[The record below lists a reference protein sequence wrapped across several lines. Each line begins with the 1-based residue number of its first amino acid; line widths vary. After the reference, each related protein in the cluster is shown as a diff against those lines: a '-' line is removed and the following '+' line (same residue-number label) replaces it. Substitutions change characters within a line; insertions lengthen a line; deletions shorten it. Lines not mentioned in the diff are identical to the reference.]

1 MNTSSEGFGILETNR
16 LKELEKKIQEYET
29 IISEMSAPIIPSIVP
44 QTILV
49 PITGLIRAERFDKI
63 RGKILNFIHN
73 KDIETAIIDLTDI
86 SGERI
91 EDVCLEEIGR
101 ELHEMA
107 SSISLMGVKT
117 LFVGMNPELVKRMV
131 LDGIK
136 LEAQSFSTFQAALKH
151 LMKEKGLEFRKITEL
166 E

>member
-1 MNTSSEGFGILETNR
+1 MERER
-16 LKELEKKIQEYET
+16 LQELEKKIQEYET

-44 QTILV
+44 ETILV

-63 RGKILNFIHN
+63 RGKLLNYIHN
-73 KDIETAIIDLTDI
+73 KEIETAIIDLTDI
-86 SGERI
+86 TGERVD
-91 EDVCLEEIGR
+91 DVCLEEVGR

-107 SSISLMGVKT
+107 SSMSLMGVRT
-117 LFVGMNPELVKRMV
+117 FFVGMNTELVKRMV

-136 LEAQSFSTFQAALKH
+136 LEAQTFSTFQSALKY
-151 LMKEKGLEFRKITEL
+151 LMKEKGLEFKKIE

>member
-1 MNTSSEGFGILETNR
+1 MEMNR
-16 LKELEKKIQEYET
+16 LKELEDKIQEYEM

-63 RGKILNFIHN
+63 RGKVLNFIHN
-73 KDIETAIIDLTDI
+73 KEIETAIIDLTDI
-86 SGERI
+86 SGERVEGI
-91 EDVCLEEIGR
+91 CLEEIGR
-101 ELHEMA
+101 ELHDMA
-107 SSISLMGVKT
+107 SSISLMGVRT

-136 LEAQSFSTFQAALKH
+136 LEAQTFSTFQSALKH
-151 LMKEKGLEFRKITEL
+151 LMKEKGLEFRKISE
-166 E
+166 

>member
-1 MNTSSEGFGILETNR
+1 MEMNR
-16 LKELEKKIQEYET
+16 LKELEDKIQEYET

-63 RGKILNFIHN
+63 RGKLLNFIHN

-86 SGERI
+86 SGERV
-91 EDVCLEEIGR
+91 EDICLEEIGR

-107 SSISLMGVKT
+107 SSLSLMGVRT
-117 LFVGMNPELVKRMV
+117 FFVGMNPELVKRMV

-136 LEAQSFSTFQAALKH
+136 LEAQTFSTFQSALKH
-151 LMKEKGLEFRKITEL
+151 LMKENGLEFRKITEPK
-166 E
+166 

>member
-1 MNTSSEGFGILETNR
+1 LERER
-16 LKELEKKIQEYET
+16 LQELEKKIQEYET

-44 QTILV
+44 ETILV

-63 RGKILNFIHN
+63 REKLLNYIHN
-73 KDIETAIIDLTDI
+73 KEIVTAIIDLTDI
-86 SGERI
+86 TGERV
-91 EDVCLEEIGR
+91 EDVCLEEVGR

-107 SSISLMGVKT
+107 SSMSLMGVRT
-117 LFVGMNPELVKRMV
+117 FFVGMNTELVKRMV

-136 LEAQSFSTFQAALKH
+136 LEAQTFSTFQSALKY
-151 LMKEKGLEFRKITEL
+151 LMKEKGLEFKKIE

>member
-1 MNTSSEGFGILETNR
+1 MERER
-16 LKELEKKIQEYET
+16 LQELEKKIQEYET

-44 QTILV
+44 ETILV

-63 RGKILNFIHN
+63 QGKLLNYIHN
-73 KDIETAIIDLTDI
+73 KEIETAIIDLTDI
-86 SGERI
+86 TGERVD
-91 EDVCLEEIGR
+91 DVCLEEVGR

-107 SSISLMGVKT
+107 SSMSLMGVRT
-117 LFVGMNPELVKRMV
+117 FFVGMNTELVKRMV

-136 LEAQSFSTFQAALKH
+136 LEAQTFSTFQSALKY
-151 LMKEKGLEFRKITEL
+151 LMKEKGLEFKKIE

>member
-1 MNTSSEGFGILETNR
+1 MKR
-16 LKELEKKIQEYET
+16 LFLKCPRPL
-29 IISEMSAPIIPSIVP
+29 IVP

-63 RGKILNFIHN
+63 RGKLLNFIHN

-86 SGERI
+86 SGERV
-91 EDVCLEEIGR
+91 EDICLEEIGR

-107 SSISLMGVKT
+107 SSLSLMGVRT
-117 LFVGMNPELVKRMV
+117 LFVGMNPELVKRLV

-136 LEAQSFSTFQAALKH
+136 LEAQTFSTFQSALKH
-151 LMKEKGLEFRKITEL
+151 LMKENGLEFRKITEP

>member
-1 MNTSSEGFGILETNR
+1 METSR
-16 LKELEKKIQEYET
+16 VVELERKIQEYET

-63 RGKILNFIHN
+63 REKVLHFIKN

-101 ELHEMA
+101 ELHELA
-107 SSISLMGVKT
+107 SAISLMGVKT

-136 LEAQSFSTFQAALKH
+136 LEAQSFSTFQSALKH
-151 LMKEKGLEFRKITEL
+151 LMKQKGMEFRLISE
-166 E
+166 